1 MVITVITFGTWDLMH
16 VGHVRMLRRAKHV
29 VENEHVRLVVGVSS
43 GALNMLEQKR
53 IPVFSQEDRMEIV
66 AAMKFVDDVF
76 LEESLEEKANYVKA
90 NKADILVM
98 GDDWEGKFDWVA
110 KEIPGVRV
118 VYLPRTP
125 NISTTAI
132 INNLHNQPYPASL
145 A

>member
-1 MVITVITFGTWDLMH
+1 MTTTVITFGTWDLMH
-16 VGHVRMLRRAKHV
+16 VGHVRILRHAKNVLPNQHT
-29 VENEHVRLVVGVSS
+29 RLVVGVSS
-43 GALNMLEQKR
+43 DALNVKKKNR

-66 AAMKFVDDVF
+66 SSIKYVDSVF

-90 NKADILVM
+90 NKANILVM
-98 GDDWEGKFDWVA
+98 GDDWKGRFDWVA
-110 KEIPGVRV
+110 EEVPGLQV

-132 INNLHNQPYPASL
+132 INNLSHQPYPASL